1 MSAVF
6 GLDPVPSHENG
17 VVLQDANTASLF
29 FGISVPQCSRSRTGL
44 SAKLTVL
51 KIE

>member
-6 GLDPVPSHENG
+6 GLDPVLSHENG

-29 FGISVPQCSRSRTGL
+29 FGILVPQCSRYSDGTEREADR
-44 SAKLTVL
+44 S
-51 KIE
+51 EN